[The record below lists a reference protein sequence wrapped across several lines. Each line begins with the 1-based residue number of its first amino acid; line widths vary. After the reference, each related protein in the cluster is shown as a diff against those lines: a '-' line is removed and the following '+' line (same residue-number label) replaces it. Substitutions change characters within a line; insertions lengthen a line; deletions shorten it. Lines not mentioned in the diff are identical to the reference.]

1 MLTLLAAVL
10 VTLLLGGGIAAI
22 LYLTQSQR
30 QSSLKHLARHLACDY
45 QSLASLDHETRHAG
59 FRLTTAGQIR
69 HVRHQLSGTFNTLPF
84 KVFDYGMVTPAGVR
98 TQTVIML
105 GMPKL
110 PSGSLYISKHT
121 SWQTDTFVD
130 QEIVARTAL
139 RPLPAGVTPASLS
152 HHQLLSEHPSHLMP
166 LLQNGLLDWLQNHP
180 DVSLEYS
187 NRLLMVYRP
196 GLLIPAG
203 GIESALSELER
214 LHTCLT
220 TPPI

>member
-1 MLTLLAAVL
+1 MMTLLAAVL

-59 FRLTTAGQIR
+59 FRLTTAGQTPQ
-69 HVRHQLSGTFNTLPF
+69 VRHQVSGQYRKIPF
-84 KVFDYGMVTPAGVR
+84 KAFDYGLVTPSGVQ
-98 TQTVIML
+98 TQTVIMIETHTL
-105 GMPKL
+105 A
-110 PSGSLYISKHT
+110 SGALYISKHT

-130 QEIVARTAL
+130 QETGIRAAL

-196 GLLIPAG
+196 GLLMSAG